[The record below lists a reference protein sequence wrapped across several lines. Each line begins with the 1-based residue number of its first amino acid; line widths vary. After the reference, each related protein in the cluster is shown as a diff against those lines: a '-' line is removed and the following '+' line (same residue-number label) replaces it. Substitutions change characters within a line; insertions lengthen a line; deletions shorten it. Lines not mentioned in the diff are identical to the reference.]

1 MFEIVWEKYNYDAQR
16 FTMNAN
22 CLWIWRNEGES
33 WGDRHGLVLPDDLR
47 QEVITMSE
55 YMKSLNQDTS
65 TVHTTTEI
73 QTSGTQDN
81 GTGMEVTAQ
90 VNLLQG

>member
-1 MFEIVWEKYNYDAQR
+1 MLFRSVSQSRYQR

-22 CLWIWRNEGES
+22 CLWIWRNEGGS
-33 WGDRHGLVLPDDLR
+33 WGDRHDLVLPDDLR

-65 TVHTTTEI
+65 TVLTMTET
-73 QTSGTQDN
+73 QTYGTQDN
-81 GTGMEVTAQ
+81 GTGMEVTA
-90 VNLLQG
+90 